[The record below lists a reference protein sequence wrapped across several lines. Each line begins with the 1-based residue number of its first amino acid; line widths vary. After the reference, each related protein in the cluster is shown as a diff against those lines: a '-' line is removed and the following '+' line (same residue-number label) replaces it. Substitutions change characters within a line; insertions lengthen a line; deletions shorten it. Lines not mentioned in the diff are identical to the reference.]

1 MASTHNILVCKARK
15 EREVEAKAEEGKYQK
30 SFYLKERK

>member
-1 MASTHNILVCKARK
+1 VCKARK

-30 SFYLKERK
+30 SFYLKERKWTESS